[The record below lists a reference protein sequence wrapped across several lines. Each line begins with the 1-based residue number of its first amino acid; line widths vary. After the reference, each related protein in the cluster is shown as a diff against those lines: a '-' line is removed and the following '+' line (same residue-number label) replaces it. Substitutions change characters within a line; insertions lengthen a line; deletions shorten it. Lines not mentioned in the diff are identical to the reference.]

1 MEDFVNGIVCAA
13 CVLFALSYAIE
24 SGVKHGIKS
33 ALKDVEIKF
42 TIHEHK

>member
-1 MEDFVNGIVCAA
+1 MKDLVNGIVCAA
-13 CVLFALSYAIE
+13 GVLIALPYAIE
-24 SGVKHGIKS
+24 SGVKYGIKS